1 MRILIADDD
10 GDIRL
15 LLSKTLQKWGYE
27 VILAADGAE
36 AWDIL
41 QKEEIHFVITDWMMP
56 GIDGVELCKRIREGG
71 FSHYIYIILLTAK
84 DAKDELVEGMEAG
97 ADDFVA
103 KPFQKNELNVRIRAG
118 ERIIKL
124 EKDLEERNRMLSET
138 NKNLSEA
145 YSVIKKDLEAAAKI
159 QTSLLPKP
167 ASIILGAQFDWLFV
181 PSTFVAGDILNY
193 FRLDENHVGFYLLD
207 VAGHGI
213 PAALLSV
220 TLSKVLSPTDLHD
233 NPLKHFVPEPPHL
246 ELTLPAIVVRD
257 LNQRFQADEDSMQYF
272 TMIYGIINTLNGR
285 TKITQAGHPS
295 PIHLKWKGSTSFIGD
310 GGYPVG
316 MLPDVD
322 YEEHEVQMNKGD
334 RLILYSDGI
343 TECTNDDKEPFAL
356 ERLRELLERGKDLSL
371 QELLPRIEQNL
382 RQWKGDDK
390 FEDDI
395 TLLAMEIV

>member
-10 GDIRL
+10 QDIRL

-56 GIDGVELCKRIREGG
+56 GIDGVELCKRIRGGG

-84 DAKDELVEGMEAG
+84 DAKEELVEGMEAG
-97 ADDFVA
+97 ADDFMA
-103 KPFQKNELNVRIRAG
+103 KPFQKNELNVRIKAG

-159 QTSLLPKP
+159 QSSLLPKP
-167 ASIILGAQFDWLFV
+167 DSIIQRVRFDWLFL
-181 PSTFVAGDILNY
+181 PSAFVAGDILNY
-193 FRLDENHVGFYLLD
+193 FPLDEGHIGFYILD

-220 TLSKVLSPTDLHD
+220 TLSRLLSLTDVQE
-233 NPLKHFVPEPPHL
+233 NTLKHFIPDPPYY
-246 ELTLPAIVVRD
+246 EIKSPATVVRD
-257 LNQRFQADEDSMQYF
+257 LNRLFQTDEDNMQYF
-272 TMIYGIINTLNGR
+272 TMIYGVINTVSGGVSF
-285 TKITQAGHPS
+285 TQAGHPH
-295 PIHLKWKGSTSFIGD
+295 PICLQRGGKVSFIGE
-310 GGYPVG
+310 GGFPVG

-322 YEEHEVQMNKGD
+322 YEEQELHLSRGD
-334 RLILYSDGI
+334 RLILYSDGV
-343 TECTNDDKEPFAL
+343 TECFNNEKKQFTGKRLTELL
-356 ERLRELLERGKDLSL
+356 EEGRNLPLRELLERIG
-371 QELLPRIEQNL
+371 RNL
-382 RQWKGDDK
+382 RLWKGDDR
-390 FEDDI
+390 FEDDV